1 MELKGFS
8 SYGPQSLELRR
19 SVAVSRRLCLWQQ
32 VGSNSLTRDGT
43 PAPDL
48 GAWSLSQWITRE
60 VPPLGLKQ
68 IKNLNVL
75 SVAPIGEATYSSLQ
89 SEVKKKEIKLRS
101 AVPAVV

>member
-1 MELKGFS
+1 M
-8 SYGPQSLELRR
+8 
-19 SVAVSRRLCLWQQ
+19 SRKLCLWQQ

>member
-1 MELKGFS
+1 MELKGYS
-8 SYGPQSLELRR
+8 SYGPWSLELMH
-19 SVAVSRRLCLWQQ
+19 SVAVSCRLCLWQQ

-101 AVPAVV
+101 TVPAVV

>member
-1 MELKGFS
+1 M
-8 SYGPQSLELRR
+8 
-19 SVAVSRRLCLWQQ
+19 WQQ

-60 VPPLGLKQ
+60 VPPQGLKQ
-68 IKNLNVL
+68 IKKLNVL

-89 SEVKKKEIKLRS
+89 SEVKKREIKLRS